1 MYCDQCGAE
10 NRVSARFCHKCG
22 TDLSLIPAG
31 EKEVKSAPAVNTSA
45 PTVEIVE
52 STTREELDNLLN
64 GRYELRELL
73 GRGGM
78 GMVYRGFDLQL
89 RMDIAIKILLTRYT
103 HDFSAIESLKQEAK
117 AAMRLAHP
125 NIVRLYNFEDTPQM
139 KYILMEYVDGESLT
153 VAASKRTGRR
163 LAESEVIRYMTEV
176 CDALVYAHRE
186 SIIHRDIKPGNLLL
200 TSASRIKLA
209 DFGIALIHEKADL
222 DSDTAPGTP
231 SYMSPEQIRR
241 QQLDGRTD
249 IYSLG
254 VSMYELLAGKLP
266 FRNRDS
272 RLDVNIMPAPIDGV
286 SDWLNAIIMKCLRKE
301 PDGRWTNAEELRDVL
316 SGKKE
321 GGLALTAK
329 FKPWWVVAGDMQNEQ
344 AKETSPVPEPPP
356 KSEPKKGLVR
366 ETHDYGRVEI
376 QRTPLPVSSMRVKER
391 VEKVDPYSGLIENAS
406 EREQARVAYSMIAG
420 LISGIIF
427 LLLSAGLESGFSQR
441 MLLQLSFIFYG
452 GSFGIAIGLA
462 HRNILRGAISFAGGL
477 IGGIIAGFLIR
488 AVPEASS
495 LVELQGPANL
505 VICGAAIGAFLGI
518 ADGVHRQSV
527 PYFIQCAL
535 WGTAGGAAGCAF
547 FLLIRYLF
555 SAFWSPLPN
564 WVILGLLLGFSIPM
578 GIGLAKKPGIEEN
591 RTFLKLKF

>member
-10 NRVSARFCHKCG
+10 NRASARFCHKCG
-22 TDLSLIPAG
+22 TDLSLIPTD
-31 EKEVKSAPAVNTSA
+31 EKEVISTAAVETPA

-52 STTREELDNLLN
+52 STTREELDTLLN
-64 GRYELRELL
+64 GRYELKELL

-78 GMVYRGFDLQL
+78 GMVYRAYDLQL
-89 RMDIAIKILLTRYT
+89 RMDIAIKILLTRYI

-139 KYILMEYVDGESLT
+139 KYILMEYIDGESLS
-153 VAASKRTGRR
+153 VAASQRTGRR

-176 CDALVYAHRE
+176 CDALIYAHRE
-186 SIIHRDIKPGNLLL
+186 NIIHRDIKPGNLLL
-200 TSASRIKLA
+200 TKAGHVKLA

-241 QQLDGRTD
+241 RQLDGRTD

-254 VSMYELLAGKLP
+254 VSMYELLAGRLP
-266 FRNRDS
+266 FRDKDS
-272 RLDVNIMPAPIDGV
+272 RFDVNMMPGPIDGV
-286 SDWLNAIIMKCLRKE
+286 SDWLNAIIMKCLRTE
-301 PDGRWTNAEELRDVL
+301 PDGRWTDAEELRDVL

-321 GGLALTAK
+321 GGLGLKAK
-329 FKPWWVVAGDMQNEQ
+329 FKPWWVVAGDLQKNEQ
-344 AKETSPVPEPPP
+344 AKEVSPAPVPEPQPR
-356 KSEPKKGLVR
+356 KEVLR
-366 ETHDYGRVEI
+366 EKRDYSHVEI
-376 QRTPLPVSSMRVKER
+376 QRTPPPISSVRVKDR
-391 VEKVDPYSGLIENAS
+391 IEKVGPYADLLENAS

-420 LISGIIF
+420 LLSGIIF
-427 LLLSAGLESGFSQR
+427 LLLSAKSESGSSQR
-441 MLLQLSFIFYG
+441 MLLHLSFILYG

-462 HRNILRGAISFAGGL
+462 HRRISQGMISFAGGI
-477 IGGIIAGFLIR
+477 IGGIVAGFLIR
-488 AVPEASS
+488 TVPEARS
-495 LVELQGPANL
+495 LVELQEPWSL
-505 VICGAAIGAFLGI
+505 LLSGAAVGAFLGI
-518 ADGVHRQSV
+518 ADGIHRQSV
-527 PYFIQCAL
+527 PYLIQCAL

-564 WVILGLLLGFSIPM
+564 WIVLGLILGFSIPM
-578 GIGLAKKPGIEEN
+578 GIGLAKKPAIHEEG
-591 RTFLKLKF
+591 TFLKLKF